1 MPSEGLDVAPG
12 RTQRRRRIRTVA
24 RLAAFLFIIVGSYYY
39 VREIDFKAM
48 LPTDWVLALDRLGV
62 DWAPQHLWRT
72 RFCEGKLSQA
82 EAAAFLSQQV
92 LLSPLEVTSPHPD
105 GESVCLRM
113 SVESTGWFRFTQFAP
128 TVKNWSVEVDGE
140 PTSFTVE
147 SFDDPADLWTQ
158 RFRIRVGALGIGS
171 HEVAVSGTCVATDKP
186 GRSGTGIR
194 ICGSDLPPP
203 ELAFARS
210 VRLLIEPGTV
220 EEFAKP
226 VKTPQLMAHVRDLVE
241 IRAVGKPGTY
251 LSAVFVSCESLP
263 IPLAGHIH
271 MKATS
276 AGEYQH
282 IRVPLVFP
290 TDKPTV
296 LPVFD
301 PEIVSI
307 KPIHSLDVLFTPD
320 AKLAL
325 DAGFTEYLDC
335 ALEWTAVPLRPPNG
349 RAVEPVPRQS
359 RKGAENDPT

>member
-39 VREIDFKAM
+39 VRDIDFKAM
-48 LPTDWVLALDRLGV
+48 LPTDWVLALDRQGV
-62 DWAPQHLWRT
+62 DWAPQHLW
-72 RFCEGKLSQA
+72 A
-82 EAAAFLSQQV
+82 DQV
-92 LLSPLEVTSPHPD
+92 LRGQTITGRADRRVLSASKYYSRRSKSRALTRTASP
-105 GESVCLRM
+105 SASACRLRAP
-113 SVESTGWFRFTQFAP
+113 GWFRFTQFAP

-251 LSAVFVSCESLP
+251 LSAVFGLLRIALP

-320 AKLAL
+320 AK
-325 DAGFTEYLDC
+325 T
-335 ALEWTAVPLRPPNG
+335 
-349 RAVEPVPRQS
+349 RARCRVHGVFRLCS
-359 RKGAENDPT
+359 